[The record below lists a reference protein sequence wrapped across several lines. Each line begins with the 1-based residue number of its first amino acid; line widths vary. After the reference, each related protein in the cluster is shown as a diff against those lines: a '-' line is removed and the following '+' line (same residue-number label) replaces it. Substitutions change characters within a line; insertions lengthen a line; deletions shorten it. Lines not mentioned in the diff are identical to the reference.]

1 MPCRDYATDA
11 EMLEYN
17 KMELDRARTISKNL
31 KDKLD
36 ETTRLLCKATKI
48 MDVMHVLV
56 EPDLLDWYTKHQEED
71 RLALIESA
79 LAKLTPAEIHAL
91 GLDAPSGK

>member
-11 EMLEYN
+11 EMKEYDRL
-17 KMELDRARTISKNL
+17 ELDRARQTNKAL
-31 KDKLD
+31 KAKLD

-56 EPDLLDWYTKHQEED
+56 EPDLIEWYTKHQEED

-79 LAKLTPAEIHAL
+79 LAKLTPAEVHAL
-91 GLDAPSGK
+91 GLDSPSGK